1 MSLTARSNRPI
12 GLGRMDGTVR
22 RMRARGEGPSN
33 TAANLSEIKYE
44 VRSME
49 APEAKGL
56 PAMSHTTPAGHVAI
70 IGIGTM
76 GREMALN
83 LAKAGHQVSAF
94 DLQPLAV
101 QALAPHGIRA
111 GASIADASH
120 GAAAV
125 ITMLPDTPDV
135 EAVVYGEGGLL
146 ANPPSGRLI
155 IDMSTIAPGAVRRM
169 HADLEKIGVA
179 FIDAPVSGG
188 PVGAKN
194 ASLSIMA
201 GGDAAA
207 FAKAE
212 RFLAA
217 MGTTIT
223 HVGASGAGQ
232 TVKLCN
238 QLICGINIQAIC
250 EALALGRAA
259 GVDLEQLRQVLMG
272 GSAASW
278 MLDKLGP
285 QMIAGDT
292 AAGFRIDLMLKDLR
306 LVAQQAAETG
316 VPLPATALV
325 TSQYLDAREH
335 GEGSNGNQA
344 LFRVYDRMT
353 ARA

>member
-1 MSLTARSNRPI
+1 MTSEKKSA
-12 GLGRMDGTVR
+12 GTV
-22 RMRARGEGPSN
+22 GF
-33 TAANLSEIKYE
+33 
-44 VRSME
+44 
-49 APEAKGL
+49 
-56 PAMSHTTPAGHVAI
+56 

-83 LAKAGHQVSAF
+83 LAKAGFRV
-94 DLQPLAV
+94 AV
-101 QALAPHGIRA
+101 HDVRPEAAQALAGGGIRA
-111 GASIADASH
+111 ATSIADAAR
-120 GAAAV
+120 GADVV

-135 EAVVYGEGGLL
+135 EAVVYGEAGLL
-146 ANPPSGRLI
+146 ANPPEGRLI
-155 IDMSTIAPGAVRRM
+155 VDMSTIAPDAVRRM
-169 HADLEKIGVA
+169 HADCAKAGVA

-194 ASLSIMA
+194 AALSIMA

-207 FAKAE
+207 FEKA
-212 RFLAA
+212 RPFFAG

-223 HVGASGAGQ
+223 HVGESGAGQ

-250 EALALGRAA
+250 EALALGRAN
-259 GVDLEQLRQVLMG
+259 GVDLHQLRKVLLG

-285 QMIAGDT
+285 QMIDGD
-292 AAGFRIDLMLKDLR
+292 ASAGFRIDLMLKDLR
-306 LVAQQAAETG
+306 LVQQQAQASN

-325 TSQYLDAREH
+325 TTQYLDARAH

-344 LFRVYDRMT
+344 LFRVYDRMSGQE
-353 ARA
+353 RG